1 MRRTVLGLLLLFP
14 LSLVVE
20 ACAGAV
26 DTPPDPSLRDVKIS
40 YVHAPPEW
48 IRDRGFAMHLA
59 RGHDQTLAFSSLTR
73 RTKTCTI
80 TLPYEADVGA
90 DLYLRLRTHE
100 ERHCHGEQ
108 HRAATFRDE
117 QPFD

>member
-1 MRRTVLGLLLLFP
+1 MGQTLRLGLLLL
-14 LSLVVE
+14 LSLG
-20 ACAGAV
+20 ACAGGIDA
-26 DTPPDPSLRDVKIS
+26 PADPSLRDVKIS

-59 RGHDQTLAFSSLTR
+59 RGHDQTLAFSQLTR
-73 RTKTCTI
+73 HTKSCVV

-90 DLYLRLRTHE
+90 RLYARLKAHE
-100 ERHCHGEQ
+100 ERHCHGET
-108 HRAATFRDE
+108 HAGVNFRDE